1 MKEILIKRVNETGIT
16 IIQDGND
23 IFVPVRPI
31 CDALGVTFSRQRK
44 KIMDDPILGSVV
56 ALKATTAEDGK
67 QYEMVNLPLEYVFGW
82 LFTINPDNVASE
94 EAAVAI
100 IRYKRECY
108 HALFSHF
115 VKRFRHAQECNEQE
129 IALLSQISELKDTLL
144 ANKNELKAAQER
156 LARMRTERLT
166 FQPSLFDEV

>member
-82 LFTINPDNVASE
+82 LFTINPDNVAFE

-156 LARMRTERLT
+156 LARMRTERLM